1 MQKKKNRKW
10 LWLIL
15 PIAGI
20 IAGTLLM
27 SRTVTLLVDGNEQ
40 TVWTNALTVNGAL
53 KAAGIELKPGD
64 SVDPAKGTFLANVNQ
79 IRVNRSGN
87 LMVWV
92 TPQQKLITVNSSSR
106 IPGEILLA
114 AGIELQ
120 PADRVMVNGRDV
132 SPNEPL
138 QRTGQ
143 VVLQYT
149 PAVKIHLVS
158 GLKEELLTSSAD
170 WLGRALWDSSISL
183 NGASR
188 LSVPYSQQLK
198 KALSVTL
205 VPAVAVE
212 ITVDGST
219 LHTLVPMSTTGAA
232 LASTGVSLQD
242 LDYSIP
248 AEQEPLPIDGK
259 IKVVRVR
266 EEVSLEKTLIPFKTE
281 YGSDPDL
288 ELDQTKIAT
297 LGKPGIQVVRVRT
310 RFEDGVQVS
319 QTREDAVVLQEPV
332 NQQEV
337 YGTKIVVKTMDTPEG
352 PISYYRSVT
361 VRVTS
366 YSPCRSGGSRCYFGT
381 SSGLPVKKG
390 VIGVTRDWYRL
401 FAMDQIYVPG
411 YGIGTIADVG
421 GGIPGSY
428 WIDLG
433 YSDSDWVNWWGSVTI
448 YFLTPVP
455 ANVPGVLP

>member
-1 MQKKKNRKW
+1 
-10 LWLIL
+10 
-15 PIAGI
+15 
-20 IAGTLLM
+20 M
-27 SRTVTLLVDGNEQ
+27 SRTVTLVVDGNEQ
-40 TVWTNALTVNGAL
+40 MVRTHALTVNGAL
-53 KAAGIELKPGD
+53 RAAGIELSPGD

-87 LMVWV
+87 LMVWL
-92 TPQQKLITVNSSSR
+92 TPQQKPIVVNSSSR
-106 IPGEILLA
+106 IPAEILLA
-114 AGIELQ
+114 AGIEWQ
-120 PADRVMVNGRDV
+120 PNDRVMVNGREI
-132 SPNEPL
+132 SPSEPL
-138 QRTGQ
+138 QRTGP

-158 GLKEELLTSSAD
+158 GLKEDSLTSSAD
-170 WLGRALWDSSISL
+170 WLGRALWNAGITL

-188 LSVPYSQQLK
+188 LSVPFNQQLK
-198 KALSVTL
+198 EGLNLTL
-205 VPAVAVE
+205 FPAVSVE
-212 ITVDGST
+212 IAVDGST

-232 LASTGVSLQD
+232 LASIGVSLQD

-248 AEQEPLPIDGK
+248 AEQAPLPIDGK

-266 EEVSLEKTLIPFKTE
+266 EEVSLERTLIPFKTE
-281 YGSDPDL
+281 YVSDPDL
-288 ELDQTKIAT
+288 ELDQARMAT
-297 LGKPGIQVVRVRT
+297 LGKPGIQVIRVRT

-332 NQQEV
+332 NQREA
-337 YGTKIVVKTMDTPEG
+337 YGTKIVVKTMDTPDG

-366 YSPCRSGGSRCYFGT
+366 YSPCRSGGSRCYSGT

-433 YSDSDWVNWWGSVTI
+433 YSDADWVNWWGSVTI